1 MQLSSITFLTLY
13 LTSHCL
19 VFELQEHISDALR
32 LCRGY
37 GHGSGGFLDGRKDV
51 EIGRHPAKWLV
62 HSFLEDKHY
71 SGAGRL
77 LQGTSFQTS
86 SQQSSGTSFQYSA
99 LRHNDQSSLSGFLSL
114 LCSGGTT
121 SGRYKRAPLSTLG
134 TRDENGFVSI
144 LTLLDSCLVVLE
156 VRSEERKILEKAG
169 LVQGLTIGV
178 APIIV
183 VIASVCT
190 FTLHMALGNDLTAAQ
205 VCMLSE
211 SIYSI
216 FSIHKQQPTSS
227 PSLLVN
233 GSLCASLCVYR
244 PSLLWLSSTQ

>member
-1 MQLSSITFLTLY
+1 M
-13 LTSHCL
+13 
-19 VFELQEHISDALR
+19 
-32 LCRGY
+32 
-37 GHGSGGFLDGRKDV
+37 
-51 EIGRHPAKWLV
+51 
-62 HSFLEDKHY
+62 
-71 SGAGRL
+71 
-77 LQGTSFQTS
+77 
-86 SQQSSGTSFQYSA
+86 
-99 LRHNDQSSLSGFLSL
+99 
-114 LCSGGTT
+114 
-121 SGRYKRAPLSTLG
+121 G